1 MQNNYSYLKDIEKE
15 IDSLSSQYENIILL
29 GDFNCECKE
38 GTLSIFCEVHNLK
51 NLINEP
57 VCFKNP
63 EKPIIVDLIL
73 ANKPKYFPNPA
84 KPTIVDLI
92 LTNKPKYFQRSSTYK
107 TGISDFHKMTVTVR
121 KVIFKKQKPNIF
133 FYRNYKNFDKKSF
146 KEYLKLSI
154 EAHDPSEFA
163 LKDFQNLWLTS
174 LKSLAPL
181 KKKYLRANQAS
192 FMNKKR
198 KKAIMVRSKLRNK
211 F

>member
-1 MQNNYSYLKDIEKE
+1 MQNSDSYLKDIEKE

-51 NLINEP
+51 TLINEP

-73 ANKPKYFPNPA
+73 ANKPSYFQNPG

-92 LTNKPKYFQRSSTYK
+92 LTNKPKYFQHSSTYK
-107 TGISDFHKMTVTVR
+107 TGVSDFHKMTVTVT

-133 FYRNYKNFDKKSF
+133 FIATIKTLIKNH
-146 KEYLKLSI
+146 LKNIS
-154 EAHDPSEFA
+154 
-163 LKDFQNLWLTS
+163 N
-174 LKSLAPL
+174 
-181 KKKYLRANQAS
+181 
-192 FMNKKR
+192 
-198 KKAIMVRSKLRNK
+198 
-211 F
+211 

>member
-15 IDSLSSQYENIILL
+15 TDSLSSQYENMILL

-38 GTLSIFCEVHNLK
+38 GSLSIFCEVHNLK

-73 ANKPKYFPNPA
+73 ANKPKYFQNPA

-92 LTNKPKYFQRSSTYK
+92 LTNKPKYFQHSSTYK

-121 KVIFKKQKPNIF
+121 KVIFKKQKPNTF
-133 FYRNYKNFDKKSF
+133 F
-146 KEYLKLSI
+146 LSQ
-154 EAHDPSEFA
+154 
-163 LKDFQNLWLTS
+163 L
-174 LKSLAPL
+174 
-181 KKKYLRANQAS
+181 
-192 FMNKKR
+192 
-198 KKAIMVRSKLRNK
+198 
-211 F
+211 